1 MRLLSI
7 FSLIYIKTL
16 GFQSSNVFYPKSL
29 FHFEVKQLASRRLPS
44 QTLRLQIYTTRYEL
58 RRLPFFFLLYLKDLI
73 YYTRIILL
81 WAVCLSVRLHRRR
94 GEKIGLFDY
103 VRLSVRDL
111 LSGANGQTD
120 RLIVRLTDL
129 FFAHRFWAKILML
142 KVKVIL

>member
-7 FSLIYIKTL
+7 FFFNLYKSVR
-16 GFQSSNVFYPKSL
+16 FSFYPKGL

-44 QTLRLQIYTTRYEL
+44 QTLRLQIYTSRYEL

-111 LSGANGQTD
+111 LSGANIFHF
-120 RLIVRLTDL
+120 LCPSLLVLY
-129 FFAHRFWAKILML
+129 
-142 KVKVIL
+142 VKSIWG